1 MAGRAFRVVPAA
13 LGALLAM
20 APPAPAQ
27 TKTGTTLGQF
37 LLIEPSARLTAIGN
51 AGVAAGAGLDG
62 AYYNPAAAG
71 RISRLEFQLTHINWF
86 AGIRYDY
93 VAAAIPL
100 KSWGIGFATV
110 SSLGSGEIDVRTVT
124 QPLGA
129 PVHDQ
134 PGSILQVALQ
144 PSALVRFPSSH
155 VSPDPSTP
163 SPHGSDASGAASSSP
178 GTMPPSR
185 ATAASVVRLGPR
197 PPSKSG
203 TELGSSSS
211 SNAKGWATIP
221 LHATVLVARSHD
233 RTAADW
239 RCMA

>member
-1 MAGRAFRVVPAA
+1 MNTSLVPVDTS
-13 LGALLAM
+13 G
-20 APPAPAQ
+20 APPKSTVPRKSPAMTAAPAVSTASPAVCWNCVPPYRLLQ
-27 TKTGTTLGQF
+27 SVPRQVPGQV
-37 LLIEPSARLTAIGN
+37 LPSSQ
-51 AGVAAGAGLDG
+51 VSP
-62 AYYNPAAAG
+62 PATMP
-71 RISRLEFQLTHINWF
+71 SPQ
-86 AGIRYDY
+86 
-93 VAAAIPL
+93 
-100 KSWGIGFATV
+100 
-110 SSLGSGEIDVRTVT
+110 TVT
-124 QPLGA
+124 QPLGV

-163 SPHGSDASGAASSSP
+163 SPHGSEASGAASSSP
-178 GTMPPSR
+178 GTVPPSR
-185 ATAASVVRLGPR
+185 ATAASVVRLGSR